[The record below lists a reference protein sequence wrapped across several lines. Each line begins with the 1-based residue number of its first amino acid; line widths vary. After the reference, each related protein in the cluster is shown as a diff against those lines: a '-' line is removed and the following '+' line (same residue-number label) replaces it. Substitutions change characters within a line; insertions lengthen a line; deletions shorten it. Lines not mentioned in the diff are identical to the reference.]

1 MFKIFFWLQQSVEF
15 TVTYNLLKV
24 AEDAC
29 GLLEELTKCSHIL
42 PKCLKSR
49 SLHSAG
55 VLLGRVNVTNLAI
68 VYSTGPVLFGDRG
81 SGSRRGAER
90 WNIYKYWLTHPHP
103 SPYKLQGLVNVE
115 FKYGFKLILIGFN
128 LWPIRRWMHVCRHRW
143 QFYFSCTGHE
153 SVRVIL
159 QLSFTS
165 HNIYVNINPVFPQ
178 TAD

>member
-1 MFKIFFWLQQSVEF
+1 MDTDIGSPTWQLCGGKLAACRSASTDLKQIYLIIELQLKFSLDARFSQRDKVFKIFFWLQQSVEF

-90 WNIYKYWLTHPHP
+90 RNIYKY
-103 SPYKLQGLVNVE
+103 
-115 FKYGFKLILIGFN
+115 
-128 LWPIRRWMHVCRHRW
+128 
-143 QFYFSCTGHE
+143 
-153 SVRVIL
+153 
-159 QLSFTS
+159 
-165 HNIYVNINPVFPQ
+165 
-178 TAD
+178 